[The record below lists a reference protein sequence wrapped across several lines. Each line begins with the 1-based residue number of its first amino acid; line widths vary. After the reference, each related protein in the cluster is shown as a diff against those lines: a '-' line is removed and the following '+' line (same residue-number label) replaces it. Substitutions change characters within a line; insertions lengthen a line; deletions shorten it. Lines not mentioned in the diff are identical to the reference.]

1 MTAKL
6 DPITLELINS
16 KVSSII
22 EEMRIVLFHSGYS
35 TVLRE
40 SEDGSAGLL
49 DAQLRTVA
57 VSKKLPLHFGSFAAV
72 AEHLPRYYKIEDL
85 QDGDVLVFNHPYA
98 GNVTHPNDTVT
109 LMPVFAGSRLVG
121 FTATLAH
128 KADLGGPRAAHVAQ
142 DIWEEGLVIPPT
154 KLYAGGQINAE
165 IERFIAAN
173 SRIPVETLGDLRG
186 QVAACRVGAERMREL
201 CVRFGIDTVGDGCGE
216 LMARVARQLRNA
228 LEAMPDGTRDAE
240 GLLDHDGI
248 GYDRPRRVHVV
259 VEKKSSEILFDFS
272 DSDEQARGPVN
283 VTPALI
289 KNTCYFG
296 LMAMTDASLPFNHGF
311 VDVVQTKFKEGT
323 IVCPRPGAPVS
334 YYVPLAYLTAD
345 VVLHALGKFTPERA
359 VGSSGGGGGV
369 RIASA
374 GGAKG
379 KPWVF
384 MELLDTALG
393 ASSKQDGISLIHGTL
408 GVGQFRPGPIEIH
421 ETEFP
426 MRVVRFDV
434 RTDSGGPGK
443 FRGGLGCTRE
453 YQLLDAAAV
462 RVRGKGDMR
471 SKYPPW
477 GVLGGKPARTGF
489 YAINGEELPETLREG
504 SLRPGDVVQVN
515 MNAGG
520 GYGDPLERDPELV
533 LGDVLDGYVSIQ
545 GAREDYGVVISENS
559 LVLDFE
565 ATERLRGKR
574 RGESALI
581 PTEGE

>member
-1 MTAKL
+1 MSAKL
-6 DPITLELINS
+6 DPIVLEIIHS
-16 KVSSII
+16 KVTSII

-49 DAQLRTVA
+49 DAELRTVA
-57 VSKKLPLHFGSFAAV
+57 VSKKLPLHFGSFSAI
-72 AEHLPRYYKIEDL
+72 AEHLPHYYKMEEL
-85 QDGDVLVFNHPYA
+85 EEGDIIVFNHPYA
-98 GNVTHPNDTVT
+98 GNVTHPNDTVI
-109 LMPVFAGSRLVG
+109 LMPVFANGQLVA
-121 FTATLAH
+121 FTGTLAH
-128 KADLGGPRAAHVAQ
+128 KADLGGPRAATLAQ
-142 DIWEEGLVIPPT
+142 DLWEEGLVIPPT
-154 KLYAGGQINAE
+154 KLYVRGQVNPE

-186 QVAACRVGAERMREL
+186 QVAACRVGAQRMREL
-201 CVRFGIDTVGDGCGE
+201 CGRFGIDTVRDGCGE
-216 LMARVARQLRNA
+216 LMARVAGQLRDA
-228 LEAMPDGTRDAE
+228 LAAMPDGRHEAE

-248 GYDRPRRVHVV
+248 SHDRPRRIHVA
-259 VEKKSSEILFDFS
+259 VEKKGRAILFDFS
-272 DSDEQARGPVN
+272 GSDDQARGPVN
-283 VTPALI
+283 VTSALI

-345 VVLHALGKFTPERA
+345 VVLHALGKFNPERA

-369 RIASA
+369 RITSA
-374 GGAKG
+374 GGKSG

-393 ASSKQDGISLIHGTL
+393 ASSQQDGVSLIHGTL

-453 YQLLDAAAV
+453 YQLLEDAAV

-471 SKYPPW
+471 SKFPPW

-489 YAINGEELPETLREG
+489 YAVNGKELPETVREAP
-504 SLRPGDVVQVN
+504 LKPGDTVQVN

-520 GYGDPLERDPELV
+520 GYGDPLDRDPELV
-533 LGDVLDGYVSIQ
+533 LGDVLDGYVSIE
-545 GAREDYGVVISENS
+545 GAREDYGVVVRPEELGI
-559 LVLDFE
+559 DWE
-565 ATERLRGKR
+565 ATGKLRKQKTADNSSR
-574 RGESALI
+574 
-581 PTEGE
+581 

>member
-6 DPITLELINS
+6 DPIVLELIHS
-16 KVSSII
+16 KVTSII

-49 DAQLRTVA
+49 DARLRTVA

-72 AEHLPRYYKIEDL
+72 ADHLPRFYQTEDL
-85 QDGDVLVFNHPYA
+85 EDGDIIIFNHPYA
-98 GNVTHPNDTVT
+98 GNVTHPNDTVI
-109 LMPVFAGSRLVG
+109 LMPVFAQGKLVA
-121 FTATLAH
+121 FTGTLAH
-128 KADLGGPRAAHVAQ
+128 KADLGGPRASTLSQ

-154 KLYAGGQINAE
+154 KLYVRGKVNPE

-186 QVAACRVGAERMREL
+186 QVAACRVGAQRMREL
-201 CVRFGIDTVGDGCGE
+201 CSRFGVETVRDGCDE
-216 LMARVARQLRNA
+216 LMARVSGQLREA
-228 LEAMPDGTRDAE
+228 LTAMPDGKHEAE
-240 GLLDHDGI
+240 GLLDHDGFSH
-248 GYDRPRRVHVV
+248 DRPRRVHVA
-259 VEKKSSEILFDFS
+259 VEKEGSKILFDFS
-272 DSDEQARGPVN
+272 ASDEQARGPVN
-283 VTPALI
+283 VTSALI

-311 VDVVQTKFKEGT
+311 VEVVQTRFKEGT
-323 IVCPRPGAPVS
+323 VVCPLAGAPVS

-345 VVLHALGKFTPERA
+345 VVLHALGKFNPERA

-369 RIASA
+369 RIVGS
-374 GGAKG
+374 GAKTG
-379 KPWVF
+379 RPWVF

-393 ASSKQDGISLIHGTL
+393 ASSEQDGVSLIHGTL

-453 YQLLDAAAV
+453 YQLLEDAAV
-462 RVRGKGDMR
+462 RVRGKGEMR
-471 SKYPPW
+471 SKFPPW
-477 GVLGGKPARTGF
+477 GVLGGKPARTGS
-489 YAINGEELPETLREG
+489 YSVNGDELAETVREAR
-504 SLRPGDVVQVN
+504 LTPGDIVRVN

-520 GYGDPLERDPELV
+520 GYGNPLEREPGLV
-533 LGDVLDGYVSIQ
+533 LDDLLDGYVSIE
-545 GAREDYGVVISENS
+545 GARADYGVVIIPDK
-559 LVLDFE
+559 LAIDHG
-565 ATERLRGKR
+565 ATEELRRQMRK
-574 RGESALI
+574 
-581 PTEGE
+581 

>member
-6 DPITLELINS
+6 DPITLELIHS
-16 KVSSII
+16 KVTSII

-49 DAQLRTVA
+49 DAKLRTVA

-72 AEHLPRYYKIEDL
+72 ADHLSQYYRTEDL
-85 QDGDVLVFNHPYA
+85 EDGDILVFNHPYA
-98 GNVTHPNDTVT
+98 GNVTHPNDTVV
-109 LMPVFAGSRLVG
+109 LMPVFAHGELIA

-128 KADLGGPRAAHVAQ
+128 KADLGGPRAATLAQ

-154 KLYAGGQINAE
+154 KLYVRGKVNPE

-186 QVAACRVGAERMREL
+186 QVAACRVGAERMRDL
-201 CVRFGIDTVGDGCGE
+201 CARFGAENLRDGCVE
-216 LMARVARQLRNA
+216 LMARVAGQLRDA
-228 LEAMPDGTRDAE
+228 LAAMPDGTREAE
-240 GLLDHDGI
+240 GLLDHDGFSH
-248 GYDRPRRVHVV
+248 DRPRRIHVA
-259 VEKKSSEILFDFS
+259 VEKKGREIVFDFS
-272 DSDEQARGPVN
+272 GSDEQARGPVN
-283 VTPALI
+283 VTSALI

-296 LMAMTDASLPFNHGF
+296 MMAMTDASLPFNHGF
-311 VDVVQTKFKEGT
+311 VDVVQTRFKEGT
-323 IVCPRPGAPVS
+323 IVCPRFGAPVS

-345 VVLHALGKFTPERA
+345 VVLHALGKFNPERA

-369 RIASA
+369 RMTSS
-374 GGAKG
+374 GGKSG
-379 KPWVF
+379 RPWVF

-393 ASSKQDGISLIHGTL
+393 ASAKQDGVSLIHGTL

-453 YQLLDAAAV
+453 YQLLEDAAV

-471 SKYPPW
+471 SKFPPW
-477 GVLGGKPARTGF
+477 GVLGGKAARTGA
-489 YAINGEELPETLREG
+489 YAVNGEELAETVREAP
-504 SLRPGDVVQVN
+504 LKPGDIVRVD

-520 GYGDPLERDPELV
+520 GYGDPFERDPEWV
-533 LGDVLDGYVSIQ
+533 LGDVLDGYVSIG
-545 GAREDYGVVISENS
+545 GAREDYGVVIDAQAMS
-559 LVLDFE
+559 VDRQ
-565 ATERLRGKR
+565 ATDALRQR
-574 RGESALI
+574 ARAQA
-581 PTEGE
+581 

>member
-1 MTAKL
+1 MTAPL
-6 DPITLELINS
+6 DPIILELINS
-16 KVSSII
+16 KVASVI

-49 DAQLRTVA
+49 DAELRTIA
-57 VSKKLPLHFGSFAAV
+57 VSKKLPLHFGSFAAA
-72 AEHLPRYYKIEDL
+72 AEHLPHYYRSEEIEE
-85 QDGDVLVFNHPYA
+85 GDVFIFNHPYA
-98 GNVTHPNDTVT
+98 GNVTHPNDTVI
-109 LMPVFAGSRLVG
+109 LMPVFAQGSLVA

-128 KADLGGPRAAHVAQ
+128 KADLGGPRAATIAQ
-142 DIWEEGLVIPPT
+142 DLWEEGLVIPPT
-154 KLYAGGQINAE
+154 RFYSRGNVLPE

-186 QVAACRVGAERMREL
+186 QVAACRVGAERMSEL
-201 CVRFGIDTVGDGCGE
+201 CQRFGVDTVRRGCTE
-216 LMARVARQLRNA
+216 LMGRVAGQLRGA
-228 LEAMPDGTRDAE
+228 LEGMPDGKREAE
-240 GLLDHDGI
+240 GLLDHDGFS
-248 GYDRPRRVHVV
+248 YDRPRRVHVS
-259 VEKKSSEILFDFS
+259 VEIKGCDIVFDFS
-272 DSDEQARGPVN
+272 GSDDQARGPVN

-289 KNTCYFG
+289 RNTCYFG

-311 VDVVQTKFKEGT
+311 VDVVQTRFKEGT

-345 VVLHALGKFTPERA
+345 VVLHALGKFLPDRA

-374 GGAKG
+374 TGARG
-379 KPWVF
+379 RPWVF

-393 ASSKQDGISLIHGTL
+393 ASSKQDGVSLIHGTL

-426 MRVVRFDV
+426 LRVRRFDV

-453 YQLLDAAAV
+453 YEILDEAAV

-471 SKYPPW
+471 SKFPPW
-477 GVLGGKPARTGF
+477 GVFGGKPARTGF
-489 YAINGEELPETLREG
+489 YAINGEELPETLREAP
-504 SLRPGDVVQVN
+504 LKAGDVVQVN

-520 GYGDPLERDPELV
+520 GYGDPLERDPESV
-533 LGDVLDGYVSIQ
+533 LGDVLDGYVSLE
-545 GAREDYGVVISENS
+545 GAKEDYGVVIDEQK
-559 LVLDFE
+559 LAVDYE
-565 ATERLRGKR
+565 ATERLRR
-574 RGESALI
+574 ASAI
-581 PTEGE
+581 RPTGDFDD

>member
-1 MTAKL
+1 MARL
-6 DPITLELINS
+6 DPIVLELINS

-57 VSKKLPLHFGSFAAV
+57 VSKKLPLHFGSFSAIAD
-72 AEHLPRYYKIEDL
+72 HLPRYYRTEDL
-85 QDGDVLVFNHPYA
+85 QEGDVIIFNHPYA
-98 GNVTHPNDTVT
+98 GNVTHPNDTVI
-109 LMPVFAGSRLVG
+109 LMPVFAGGHIVAY
-121 FTATLAH
+121 TATLAH
-128 KADLGGPRAAHVAQ
+128 KADLGGPRAATLAQ

-154 KLYAGGQINAE
+154 RLYVRGQVNPE

-186 QVAACRVGAERMREL
+186 QVASCRVGAQRMQEL
-201 CVRFGIDTVGDGCGE
+201 CARFGADTVSGGCSE
-216 LMARVARQLRNA
+216 LMGRVAGQLRDSLA
-228 LEAMPDGTRDAE
+228 AMPDGKHEAE

-248 GYDRPRRVHVV
+248 SHDRPRRVHVV
-259 VEKKSSEILFDFS
+259 VEKQGADILFDFS
-272 DSDEQARGPVN
+272 GSDEQARGPVN

-296 LMAMTDASLPFNHGF
+296 LMAMTDANLPFNHGF
-311 VDVVQTKFKEGT
+311 VDVVRTRFREGT
-323 IVCPRPGAPVS
+323 LVCPNPGAPVS

-345 VVLHALGKFTPERA
+345 VVLKALGQFIPERA

-369 RIASA
+369 RIVGS
-374 GGAKG
+374 GKSTG

-393 ASSKQDGISLIHGTL
+393 ASAKQDGVSLIHGTL

-426 MRVVRFDV
+426 MRVLRFDV
-434 RTDSGGPGK
+434 RSDSGGPGK

-453 YQLLDAAAV
+453 YQLLEDAAV
-462 RVRGKGDMR
+462 RVRGKGEMR
-471 SKYPPW
+471 SKFPPW
-477 GVLGGKPARTGF
+477 GVLGGKAARTGAYF
-489 YAINGEELPETLREG
+489 INGEELAETVREAPMK
-504 SLRPGDVVQVN
+504 PGDVVRVN

-520 GYGDPLERDPELV
+520 GYGDPLERDPESV
-533 LGDVLDGYVSIQ
+533 LGDVLDGYVSIH
-545 GAREDYGVVISENS
+545 GARDDYGVVIDPDK
-559 LVLDFE
+559 LIVDAA
-565 ATERLRGKR
+565 ATQAR
-574 RGESALI
+574 RNQMRVQA
-581 PTEGE
+581 

>member
-1 MTAKL
+1 MATL
-6 DPITLELINS
+6 DPITLELIHS
-16 KVSSII
+16 KVTSII

-49 DAQLRTVA
+49 DAELRTVA

-72 AEHLPRYYKIEDL
+72 AEHLPHYYKTTEL
-85 QDGDVLVFNHPYA
+85 EEGDIIVFNHPYA
-98 GNVTHPNDTVT
+98 GNVTHPNDTVI
-109 LMPVFAGSRLVG
+109 LMPVFASGKVVA

-128 KADLGGPRAAHVAQ
+128 KADLGGPRAATLAQ

-154 KLYAGGQINAE
+154 KLYSRGKVNPE

-186 QVAACRVGAERMREL
+186 QVAACRVGAERMRDL
-201 CVRFGIDTVGDGCGE
+201 CIRFGADRVRDGCVE
-216 LMARVARQLRNA
+216 LMARVAGQLRAA
-228 LEAMPDGTRDAE
+228 LVAMPDGTEEAE

-248 GYDRPRRVHVV
+248 SHDRPRRVHVR
-259 VEKKSSEILFDFS
+259 VEKSGNDILFDFS
-272 DSDEQARGPVN
+272 ASDEQARGPVN

-311 VDVVQTKFKEGT
+311 VDVVRTRFKEGT
-323 IVCPRPGAPVS
+323 IVCPRMGAPVS

-345 VVLHALGKFTPERA
+345 VVLHALGKFNPEHA

-369 RIASA
+369 RITSS
-374 GGAKG
+374 GGKSG

-393 ASSKQDGISLIHGTL
+393 GSSKQDGVSLIHGTL

-434 RTDSGGPGK
+434 RRDSGGPGK

-453 YQLLDAAAV
+453 YQLLEEAAV

-471 SKYPPW
+471 SKFPPW
-477 GVLGGKPARTGF
+477 GVVGGKAARTGA
-489 YAINGEELPETLREG
+489 YAVNGTELPETAREA
-504 SLRPGDVVQVN
+504 LLKPGDIVRVN

-520 GYGDPLERDPELV
+520 GYGDPLDRDPELV
-533 LGDVLDGYVSIQ
+533 LGDVLDGYVSVQ
-545 GAREDYGVVISENS
+545 GAREDYGVVIDAQT
-559 LVLDFE
+559 LAVDLP
-565 ATERLRGKR
+565 ATAALRL
-574 RGESALI
+574 SAR
-581 PTEGE
+581 TQA

>member
-1 MTAKL
+1 MTKL
-6 DPITLELINS
+6 DPIVLELIHS

-22 EEMRIVLFHSGYS
+22 EEMRVVLFHSGYS

-57 VSKKLPLHFGSFAAV
+57 VSKKLPLHFGSFSAIG
-72 AEHLPRYYKIEDL
+72 EHLPRYYRTDEL
-85 QDGDVLVFNHPYA
+85 EEGDIILFNHPYA
-98 GNVTHPNDTVT
+98 GNVTHPSDTVL
-109 LMPVFAGSRLVG
+109 LMPVFAQGTLVA

-128 KADLGGPRAAHVAQ
+128 KADLGGPQASTAAR
-142 DIWEEGLVIPPT
+142 DLWEEGLVIPPT
-154 KLYAGGQINAE
+154 KYYVRGAVNRE
-165 IERFIAAN
+165 VERLVAAN

-186 QVAACRVGAERMREL
+186 QVGACRVGAERMQEL
-201 CVRFGIDTVGDGCGE
+201 CGRFGVEIITAGCAE
-216 LMARVARQLRNA
+216 LMARVAGQLRSA
-228 LEAMPDGTRDAE
+228 LKSMPDGSHEADGA
-240 GLLDHDGI
+240 LDHDVI
-248 GYDRPRRVHVV
+248 SFDRSLRVHVSV
-259 VEKKSSEILFDFS
+259 TKKGSDILFDFS
-272 DSDEQARGPVN
+272 GSDQQARGPVN
-283 VTPALI
+283 VVPGLI

-311 VDVVQTKFKEGT
+311 VDVVKTRFREGT

-345 VVLHALGKFTPERA
+345 VVLKALGQFIPERA

-369 RIASA
+369 RIVGTGS
-374 GGAKG
+374 KSG

-393 ASSKQDGISLIHGTL
+393 ASSKQDGVSLIHGTL

-434 RTDSGGPGK
+434 RADSGGPGK

-453 YQLLDAAAV
+453 YQLLEDAAV
-462 RVRGKGDMR
+462 RVRGKGEMR
-471 SKYPPW
+471 SKVPPW
-477 GVLGGKPARTGF
+477 GVFGGKPARTGSI
-489 YAINGEELPETLREG
+489 AVNGVEVPETAREAVVK
-504 SLRPGDVVQVN
+504 PGDIVRVN

-520 GYGDPLERDPELV
+520 GYGDPLDRDPELV
-533 LGDVLDGYVSIQ
+533 LGDVLDGYVTLH
-545 GAREDYGVVISENS
+545 GARDDYGVVIDSNS
-559 LVLDFE
+559 LTIDTK
-565 ATERLRGKR
+565 ATRSLREQR
-574 RGESALI
+574 RAQSL
-581 PTEGE
+581 

>member
-1 MTAKL
+1 MATL
-6 DPITLELINS
+6 DPITLELIHS
-16 KVSSII
+16 KVTSII
-22 EEMRIVLFHSGYS
+22 EEMRIVLFNSGYS

-49 DAQLRTVA
+49 DAELRTVA

-72 AEHLPRYYKIEDL
+72 AEHLPQYYRTTDL
-85 QDGDVLVFNHPYA
+85 EEGDIIVFNHPYA
-98 GNVTHPNDTVT
+98 GNVTHPNDTVI
-109 LMPVFAGSRLVG
+109 LMPVFASGKVVA

-128 KADLGGPRAAHVAQ
+128 KADLGGPRAATLAQ

-154 KLYAGGQINAE
+154 KLYSRGKVNPE
-165 IERFIAAN
+165 IKRFIAAN

-186 QVAACRVGAERMREL
+186 QVAACRVGAERMRDL
-201 CVRFGIDTVGDGCGE
+201 CIRFGAETVHDGCVE
-216 LMARVARQLRNA
+216 LMARVAGQLRAA
-228 LEAMPDGTRDAE
+228 LAAMPDGAQEAE

-248 GYDRPRRVHVV
+248 SHDRPRRVHVR
-259 VEKKSSEILFDFS
+259 VEKSGNDILFDFS
-272 DSDEQARGPVN
+272 ASDEQARGPVN

-311 VDVVQTKFKEGT
+311 VDVVRTRFKEGT
-323 IVCPRPGAPVS
+323 IVCPRMGAPVS

-345 VVLHALGKFTPERA
+345 VVLHALGKFNPEHA

-369 RIASA
+369 RITSS
-374 GGAKG
+374 GGKGG

-393 ASSKQDGISLIHGTL
+393 GSSKQDGVSLIHGTL

-434 RTDSGGPGK
+434 RRDSGGPGK

-453 YQLLDAAAV
+453 YQLLEEAAV

-471 SKYPPW
+471 SKFPPW
-477 GVLGGKPARTGF
+477 GVVGGKAARTGA
-489 YAINGEELPETLREG
+489 YAVNGTELPETAREA
-504 SLRPGDVVQVN
+504 LLKPGDIVRVN

-520 GYGDPLERDPELV
+520 GYGDPLDRDPELV

-545 GAREDYGVVISENS
+545 GAREDYGVVIDAQT
-559 LVLDFE
+559 LAVDLP
-565 ATERLRGKR
+565 AT
-574 RGESALI
+574 A
-581 PTEGE
+581 

>member
-1 MTAKL
+1 MNAKL
-6 DPITLELINS
+6 DPIVLELINS
-16 KVSSII
+16 KVTSII

-72 AEHLPRYYKIEDL
+72 AQHLPQYYKIEEL
-85 QDGDVLVFNHPYA
+85 EDGDVIVFNHPYA
-98 GNVTHPNDTVT
+98 GNVTHPNDTVI
-109 LMPVFAGSRLVG
+109 LMPVFARGQLVA

-128 KADLGGPRAAHVAQ
+128 KADLGGPRAATLAQ

-154 KLYAGGQINAE
+154 KLYARGQINAE

-186 QVAACRVGAERMREL
+186 QVASCRVGAQRMQEL
-201 CVRFGIDTVGDGCGE
+201 CARFGVEMVRDGCAE
-216 LMARVARQLRNA
+216 LMARVAAQLRDA
-228 LEAMPDGTRDAE
+228 LGAMPDGTHEAE

-248 GYDRPRRVHVV
+248 RHDRPRRVHVV
-259 VEKKSSEILFDFS
+259 VEKKGREILFDFS
-272 DSDEQARGPVN
+272 KSDDQAGGPVN
-283 VTPALI
+283 VTSALI

-323 IVCPRPGAPVS
+323 VVCPRPGAPVS

-345 VVLHALGKFTPERA
+345 VVLHALGKFNPERA

-369 RIASA
+369 RITSVS
-374 GGAKG
+374 GSS

-393 ASSKQDGISLIHGTL
+393 ASSKQDGVSLIHGTL

-426 MRVVRFDV
+426 MRVVRFDA
-434 RTDSGGPGK
+434 RADSGGPGK

-453 YQLLDAAAV
+453 YQLLEDAAV

-471 SKYPPW
+471 SKFPPW
-477 GVLGGKPARTGF
+477 GVLGGKPARTGA
-489 YAINGEELPETLREG
+489 YAINGEELAETVREA
-504 SLRPGDVVQVN
+504 RIKPGDILRVN

-520 GYGDPLERDPELV
+520 GYGDPLERDPDLV
-533 LGDVLDGYVSIQ
+533 RGDVLDGYVSIA
-545 GAREDYGVVISENS
+545 GAREDYGVVITPDEAVDN
-559 LVLDFE
+559 E
-565 ATERLRGKR
+565 ATTKLRKERRAQG
-574 RGESALI
+574 
-581 PTEGE
+581 

>member
-1 MTAKL
+1 MTTKL
-6 DPITLELINS
+6 DAITLELIHS
-16 KVSSII
+16 KVTSVI

-49 DAQLRTVA
+49 DGQLRTVA

-72 AEHLPRYYKIEDL
+72 ADHLAEYYRIDEL
-85 QDGDVLVFNHPYA
+85 EEGDVIVFNHPYA
-98 GNVTHPNDTVT
+98 GNVTHPNDTVV
-109 LMPVFAGSRLVG
+109 LMPVFAQAQLVA

-154 KLYAGGQINAE
+154 KLYVRGQMNPE

-186 QVAACRVGAERMREL
+186 QVAACRVGAQRMQEL
-201 CVRFGIDTVGDGCGE
+201 CDRFGVDTVRDGSGE
-216 LMARVARQLRNA
+216 LMARVAGQLRDA
-228 LEAMPDGTRDAE
+228 LEFMPDGTREAE
-240 GLLDHDGI
+240 GWLDHDGI
-248 GYDRPRRVHVV
+248 GYERQRRVHVGV
-259 VEKKSSEILFDFS
+259 TKKGREILFDFS
-272 DSDEQARGPVN
+272 ASDEQARGPVN
-283 VTPALI
+283 VTSALI
-289 KNTCYFG
+289 KNTCYFA

-311 VDVVQTKFKEGT
+311 VDVVRTKFKEGT
-323 IVCPRPGAPVS
+323 VVCPRHGAPVS

-345 VVLHALGKFTPERA
+345 VVLNALGQFNPERA

-369 RIASA
+369 RIASS
-374 GGAKG
+374 GGKRG

-426 MRVVRFDV
+426 MRVTRFDV

-453 YQLLDAAAV
+453 YQLLDDAAV

-471 SKYPPW
+471 SKCPPW
-477 GVLGGKPARTGF
+477 GVLGGHAARTGF
-489 YAINGEELPETLREG
+489 YAINGDELSETVREAA
-504 SLRPGDVVQVN
+504 LKPGDTVQVN

-520 GYGDPLERDPELV
+520 GYGDPLEREPELV
-533 LGDVLDGYVSIQ
+533 LGDVLDGYVSIE
-545 GAREDYGVVISENS
+545 GAREDYGVVILENGMN
-559 LVLDFE
+559 VNRE
-565 ATERLRGKR
+565 ATEALRRIR
-574 RGESALI
+574 RPRSG
-581 PTEGE
+581 T

>member
-1 MTAKL
+1 MSAKL
-6 DPITLELINS
+6 DPIVLEIIHS
-16 KVSSII
+16 KVTSII

-49 DAQLRTVA
+49 DAALRTVA
-57 VSKKLPLHFGSFAAV
+57 VSKKLPLHFGSFSAIS
-72 AEHLPRYYKIEDL
+72 EHLPHYYKMEDL
-85 QDGDVLVFNHPYA
+85 EEGDIIVFNHPYA
-98 GNVTHPNDTVT
+98 GNVTHPNDTVI
-109 LMPVFAGSRLVG
+109 LMPVFANRQLVA
-121 FTATLAH
+121 FTGTLAH
-128 KADLGGPRAAHVAQ
+128 KADLGGPRAATLAQ
-142 DIWEEGLVIPPT
+142 DLWEEGLVIPPT
-154 KLYAGGQINAE
+154 KLYVRGQVNPE

-186 QVAACRVGAERMREL
+186 QVAACRVGAQRTQEL
-201 CVRFGIDTVGDGCGE
+201 CARFGIDTVRDGCGE
-216 LMARVARQLRNA
+216 LMARVAGQLRDA
-228 LEAMPDGTRDAE
+228 LAAMPDGRHEAE

-248 GYDRPRRVHVV
+248 SHDRPRRIHVA
-259 VEKKSSEILFDFS
+259 VEKKARAILFDFS
-272 DSDEQARGPVN
+272 GSDDQARGPVN
-283 VTPALI
+283 VTSALI

-311 VDVVQTKFKEGT
+311 VDVVQTRFKQGT

-345 VVLHALGKFTPERA
+345 VVLHALGKFNPERA

-369 RIASA
+369 RITSA
-374 GGAKG
+374 GGKSG

-393 ASSKQDGISLIHGTL
+393 ASSQQDGVSLIHGTL

-453 YQLLDAAAV
+453 YQLLEDAAV

-471 SKYPPW
+471 SKFPPW

-489 YAINGEELPETLREG
+489 YAVNGQELPETMREAP
-504 SLRPGDVVQVN
+504 LKPGDTVQVN

-520 GYGDPLERDPELV
+520 GYGDPLDRDPELV
-533 LGDVLDGYVSIQ
+533 LGDVLDGYVSIE
-545 GAREDYGVVISENS
+545 GAREDYGVIVRSEE
-559 LVLDFE
+559 LTIDWE
-565 ATERLRGKR
+565 ATEKLRKQKTAENPSR
-574 RGESALI
+574 
-581 PTEGE
+581 

>member
-1 MTAKL
+1 MARL
-6 DPITLELINS
+6 DPIVLELINS

-57 VSKKLPLHFGSFAAV
+57 VSKKLPLHFGSFSAIAD
-72 AEHLPRYYKIEDL
+72 HLPRYYKTEDL
-85 QDGDVLVFNHPYA
+85 QEGDVIVFNHPYA
-98 GNVTHPNDTVT
+98 GNVTHPNDTVI
-109 LMPVFAGSRLVG
+109 LMPVFAGGRIVAY
-121 FTATLAH
+121 TATLAH
-128 KADLGGPRAAHVAQ
+128 KADLGGPRAATLAQ

-154 KLYAGGQINAE
+154 RLYVRGQVNPE

-186 QVAACRVGAERMREL
+186 QVASCRVGAQRMQEL
-201 CVRFGIDTVGDGCGE
+201 CGRFGADTVSGGCSE
-216 LMARVARQLRNA
+216 LMGRVAGQLRDSLA
-228 LEAMPDGTRDAE
+228 AMPDGKHEAE

-248 GYDRPRRVHVV
+248 SHDRPRRVHVV
-259 VEKKSSEILFDFS
+259 VEKQGADILFDFS
-272 DSDEQARGPVN
+272 GSDEQARGPVN

-296 LMAMTDASLPFNHGF
+296 LMAMTDANLPFNHGF
-311 VDVVQTKFKEGT
+311 VDVVRTRFREGT
-323 IVCPRPGAPVS
+323 VVCPNPGAPVS

-345 VVLHALGKFTPERA
+345 VVLKALGQFIPERA

-369 RIASA
+369 RIVGS
-374 GGAKG
+374 GKSTG

-393 ASSKQDGISLIHGTL
+393 ASAKQDGVSLIHGTL

-426 MRVVRFDV
+426 MRVLRFDV
-434 RTDSGGPGK
+434 RSDSGGPGK

-453 YQLLDAAAV
+453 YQLLEDAAV
-462 RVRGKGDMR
+462 RVRGKGEMR
-471 SKYPPW
+471 SKFPPW
-477 GVLGGKPARTGF
+477 GVLGGKAARTGAYF
-489 YAINGEELPETLREG
+489 INGEELAETVREAPMK
-504 SLRPGDVVQVN
+504 PGDVVRVN

-520 GYGDPLERDPELV
+520 GYGDPLERDPESV
-533 LGDVLDGYVSIQ
+533 LGDVLDGYVSIH
-545 GAREDYGVVISENS
+545 GARDDYGVVIDPDK
-559 LVLDFE
+559 LIVDAA
-565 ATERLRGKR
+565 ATQAR
-574 RGESALI
+574 RNQMRVQA
-581 PTEGE
+581 

>member
-1 MTAKL
+1 MNAKL
-6 DPITLELINS
+6 DPIVLELINS
-16 KVSSII
+16 KVNSII

-72 AEHLPRYYKIEDL
+72 AEHLPQYYKTNALE
-85 QDGDVLVFNHPYA
+85 DGDVIVFNHPYA
-98 GNVTHPNDTVT
+98 GNVTHPNDTVI
-109 LMPVFAGSRLVG
+109 LMPVFAQGRLVA

-128 KADLGGPRAAHVAQ
+128 KADLGGPRAATLAQ

-154 KLYAGGQINAE
+154 KLYVRGQVNPE

-186 QVAACRVGAERMREL
+186 QVAACRVGAQRMQEL
-201 CVRFGIDTVGDGCGE
+201 CARFSAETVRDACGE
-216 LMARVARQLRNA
+216 LMARVAAQLRDA
-228 LEAMPDGTRDAE
+228 LGAMPDGKHEAE

-248 GYDRPRRVHVV
+248 RHDRPRRVHVV
-259 VEKKSSEILFDFS
+259 VEKKGRDILFDFS
-272 DSDEQARGPVN
+272 GSDEQAGGPVN
-283 VTPALI
+283 VTSALI

-323 IVCPRPGAPVS
+323 VVCPRPGAPVS

-369 RIASA
+369 RITSS
-374 GGAKG
+374 GGKS

-426 MRVVRFDV
+426 MRVVRFDA

-453 YQLLDAAAV
+453 YQLLEDAAV

-471 SKYPPW
+471 SKFPPW
-477 GVLGGKPARTGF
+477 GVLGGKAARTGA
-489 YAINGEELPETLREG
+489 YSINGEELAETVREA
-504 SLRPGDVVQVN
+504 RIKPGDIVRVN

-533 LGDVLDGYVSIQ
+533 LGDVLDGYVSIA
-545 GAREDYGVVISENS
+545 GAREDYGVVIGPDEG
-559 LVLDFE
+559 VDYE
-565 ATERLRGKR
+565 ATAKLRKERR
-574 RGESALI
+574 AQA
-581 PTEGE
+581 

>member
-6 DPITLELINS
+6 DPITLELLHS
-16 KVSSII
+16 KVTSII

-49 DAQLRTVA
+49 DARLRTVA
-57 VSKKLPLHFGSFAAV
+57 VSKKLPLHFGSFSAIAD
-72 AEHLPRYYKIEDL
+72 HLPRYYKTEDL
-85 QDGDVLVFNHPYA
+85 EEGDVLVFNHPYA
-98 GNVTHPNDTVT
+98 GNVTHPNDTII
-109 LMPVFAGSRLVG
+109 LMPVFAGGELVAYTG
-121 FTATLAH
+121 TLAH
-128 KADLGGPRAAHVAQ
+128 KADLGGPRVAHVPQ

-154 KLYAGGQINAE
+154 KLYARGEVNPE
-165 IERFIAAN
+165 VEKLIAAN

-186 QVAACRVGAERMREL
+186 QIAACRVGAQRLQEL
-201 CVRFGIDTVGDGCGE
+201 CARFGNETMRDGCTE
-216 LMARVARQLRNA
+216 LMARVARQLRDA
-228 LEAMPDGTRDAE
+228 LEAMPDGRQEAE

-248 GYDRPRRVHVV
+248 GYDRPRRVHVA
-259 VEKKSSEILFDFS
+259 VEKKAREILFDFS
-272 DSDEQARGPVN
+272 ASDEQARGPVN
-283 VTPALI
+283 VTSALI

-323 IVCPRPGAPVS
+323 IVCPRPGGPVS
-334 YYVPLAYLTAD
+334 YYVPLAYLAAD
-345 VVLHALGKFTPERA
+345 VVLHAIGKFIPDRA

-369 RIASA
+369 RIASS
-374 GGAKG
+374 GGKSG

-393 ASSKQDGISLIHGTL
+393 ASAKQDGVSLIHGTL

-434 RTDSGGPGK
+434 RRDSGGPGQ

-453 YQLLDAAAV
+453 YQLLEDAAI

-471 SKYPPW
+471 SKFPPW
-477 GVLGGKPARTGF
+477 GVLGGRPARTGF
-489 YAINGEELPETLREG
+489 YAVNGEELAETVREAP
-504 SLRPGDVVQVN
+504 LKPGDVVQVN

-520 GYGDPLERDPELV
+520 GYGDPLDRDPAAV

-545 GAREDYGVVISENS
+545 GAREDYGVIISADKAA
-559 LVLDFE
+559 VDVD
-565 ATERLRGKR
+565 ATNRLRDERRLRGER
-574 RGESALI
+574 ESA
-581 PTEGE
+581 

>member
-1 MTAKL
+1 MSAKL
-6 DPITLELINS
+6 DPIVLELIHS
-16 KVSSII
+16 KVTSII

-49 DAQLRTVA
+49 DAELRTVA
-57 VSKKLPLHFGSFAAV
+57 VSKKLPLHFGSFSAI
-72 AEHLPRYYKIEDL
+72 AEHLPHYYNMEEL
-85 QDGDVLVFNHPYA
+85 EEGDIIVFNHPYA
-98 GNVTHPNDTVT
+98 GNVTHPNDTVI
-109 LMPVFAGSRLVG
+109 LMPVFANRQLVA
-121 FTATLAH
+121 FTGTLAH
-128 KADLGGPRAAHVAQ
+128 KADLGGPRAATLAQ
-142 DIWEEGLVIPPT
+142 DLWEEGLVIPPT
-154 KLYAGGQINAE
+154 KLYVRGQVNPE

-186 QVAACRVGAERMREL
+186 QVAACRVGAQRMQEL
-201 CVRFGIDTVGDGCGE
+201 CSRFGIDTVRDGCGE
-216 LMARVARQLRNA
+216 LMARVAAQLRDA
-228 LEAMPDGTRDAE
+228 LAAMPDGRHEAE

-248 GYDRPRRVHVV
+248 SHDRPRRIHVA
-259 VEKKSSEILFDFS
+259 VEKKGQAILFDFS
-272 DSDEQARGPVN
+272 GSDDQARGPVN
-283 VTPALI
+283 VTSALI

-311 VDVVQTKFKEGT
+311 VEVVQTKFREGT

-345 VVLHALGKFTPERA
+345 VVLHALGKFNPERA

-369 RIASA
+369 RITSA
-374 GGAKG
+374 GGKSG

-393 ASSKQDGISLIHGTL
+393 ASSQQDGVSLIHGTL

-453 YQLLDAAAV
+453 YQLLEDAAV

-471 SKYPPW
+471 SKFPPW
-477 GVLGGKPARTGF
+477 GVMGGKPARTGF
-489 YAINGEELPETLREG
+489 YAVNGKELPETIREAP
-504 SLRPGDVVQVN
+504 LKPGDIVQVN

-520 GYGDPLERDPELV
+520 GYGDPLDREPELV
-533 LGDVLDGYVSIQ
+533 LGDVLDGYVSIE
-545 GAREDYGVVISENS
+545 GAREDYGVVVRPEELTI
-559 LVLDFE
+559 DRE
-565 ATERLRGKR
+565 ATEKLRKQR
-574 RGESALI
+574 TTDKPDRQL
-581 PTEGE
+581 

>member
-6 DPITLELINS
+6 DPITLELIHS
-16 KVSSII
+16 KVTSVI

-49 DAQLRTVA
+49 DAQLRTVS

-72 AEHLPRYYKIEDL
+72 ADHLTEYYKMEDL
-85 QDGDVLVFNHPYA
+85 EDGDVIVFNHPYA
-98 GNVTHPNDTVT
+98 GNVTHPNDTVV
-109 LMPVFAGSRLVG
+109 LMPVFAQGQLVA

-154 KLYAGGQINAE
+154 KLYSRGKILPE

-173 SRIPVETLGDLRG
+173 SRIPIETLGDLRG
-186 QVAACRVGAERMREL
+186 QVAACRVGAERIREL
-201 CVRFGIDTVGDGCGE
+201 CDRFGIDTFRDGCGE
-216 LMARVARQLRNA
+216 LMARVAGQLRAA
-228 LEAMPDGTRDAE
+228 LGSMPDGTHEAE
-240 GLLDHDGI
+240 GFLDHDGI
-248 GYDRPRRVHVV
+248 GYERQRRVHVSV
-259 VEKKSSEILFDFS
+259 TKKGREIIFDFS

-283 VTPALI
+283 VTSALI
-289 KNTCYFG
+289 KNTCYFA

-323 IVCPRPGAPVS
+323 VVCPRYGAPVS

-345 VVLHALGKFTPERA
+345 VVLHALGKFNPERA

-369 RIASA
+369 RIASS
-374 GGAKG
+374 GGKAG

-426 MRVVRFDV
+426 MRVLRFDV

-453 YQLLDAAAV
+453 YQLLDDAAV

-471 SKYPPW
+471 SKCPPW
-477 GVLGGKPARTGF
+477 GVLGGKAARTGF
-489 YAINGEELPETLREG
+489 YAINGDELSETVREAA
-504 SLRPGDVVQVN
+504 LKPGDTVQVN

-520 GYGDPLERDPELV
+520 GYGDPLERDPQLV
-533 LGDVLDGYVSIQ
+533 LGDVLDGYVTIA
-545 GAREDYGVVISENS
+545 GARADYGVVIDEQG
-559 LVLDFE
+559 LLIDQA
-565 ATERLRGKR
+565 ATAELRRSVAK
-574 RGESALI
+574 SK
-581 PTEGE
+581 

>member
-1 MTAKL
+1 MTGL
-6 DPITLELINS
+6 DPIVLELINS

-57 VSKKLPLHFGSFAAV
+57 VSKKLPLHFGSFSAIAD
-72 AEHLPRYYKIEDL
+72 HLPRYYKTEDL
-85 QDGDVLVFNHPYA
+85 QEGDVIVFNHPYA
-98 GNVTHPNDTVT
+98 GNVTHPNDTVI
-109 LMPVFAGSRLVG
+109 LMPVFAGGHIVAY
-121 FTATLAH
+121 TATLAH
-128 KADLGGPRAAHVAQ
+128 KADLGGPRAATLAQ

-154 KLYAGGQINAE
+154 RLYARGQVNPE

-186 QVAACRVGAERMREL
+186 QVASCRVGAQRMQEL
-201 CVRFGIDTVGDGCGE
+201 CARFGADTVSGGCSE
-216 LMARVARQLRNA
+216 LMGRVAGQLRDSLA
-228 LEAMPDGTRDAE
+228 AMPDGKHEAE

-248 GYDRPRRVHVV
+248 SHDRPRRVHVV
-259 VEKKSSEILFDFS
+259 VEKQGADILFDFS
-272 DSDEQARGPVN
+272 GSDEQARGPVN

-296 LMAMTDASLPFNHGF
+296 LMAMTDANLPFNHGF
-311 VDVVQTKFKEGT
+311 VDVVRTRFREGT
-323 IVCPRPGAPVS
+323 VVCPNPGAPVS

-345 VVLHALGKFTPERA
+345 VVLKALGQFIPERA

-369 RIASA
+369 RIVGS
-374 GGAKG
+374 GKSTG

-393 ASSKQDGISLIHGTL
+393 ASAKQDGVSLIHGTL

-426 MRVVRFDV
+426 MRVLRFDV
-434 RTDSGGPGK
+434 RSDSGGPGK

-453 YQLLDAAAV
+453 YQLLEDAAV
-462 RVRGKGDMR
+462 RVRGKGEMR
-471 SKYPPW
+471 SKFPPW
-477 GVLGGKPARTGF
+477 GVLGGKAARTGAYF
-489 YAINGEELPETLREG
+489 INGEELAETVREAPMK
-504 SLRPGDVVQVN
+504 PGDVVRVN

-520 GYGDPLERDPELV
+520 GYGDPLERDPESV
-533 LGDVLDGYVSIQ
+533 LGDVLDGYVSIH
-545 GAREDYGVVISENS
+545 GARDDYGVVIDPDK
-559 LVLDFE
+559 LIVDAA
-565 ATERLRGKR
+565 ATQAR
-574 RGESALI
+574 RNQMRVHA
-581 PTEGE
+581 

>member
-1 MTAKL
+1 MSTKL
-6 DPITLELINS
+6 DPIVLELIHS
-16 KVSSII
+16 KVTSII

-49 DAQLRTVA
+49 DAELRTVA
-57 VSKKLPLHFGSFAAV
+57 VSKKLPLHFGSFSAI
-72 AEHLPRYYKIEDL
+72 AEHLPHYYKMEEL
-85 QDGDVLVFNHPYA
+85 EEGDIIVFNHPYA
-98 GNVTHPNDTVT
+98 GNVTHPNDTVI
-109 LMPVFAGSRLVG
+109 LMPVFANRQLVA
-121 FTATLAH
+121 FTGTLAH
-128 KADLGGPRAAHVAQ
+128 KADLGGPRAATLAQ
-142 DIWEEGLVIPPT
+142 DLWEEGLVIPPT
-154 KLYAGGQINAE
+154 KLYVRGRVNPE
-165 IERFIAAN
+165 IERLIAAN

-186 QVAACRVGAERMREL
+186 QVAACRVGAQRMQEL
-201 CVRFGIDTVGDGCGE
+201 CARFGIDTVRDGCGE
-216 LMARVARQLRNA
+216 LMARVAAQLRDA
-228 LEAMPDGTRDAE
+228 LAAMPDGRREAE

-248 GYDRPRRVHVV
+248 SHDRPRRIHVA
-259 VEKKSSEILFDFS
+259 VEKKGRAIFFDFS
-272 DSDEQARGPVN
+272 GSDDQARGPVN
-283 VTPALI
+283 VTSALI

-296 LMAMTDASLPFNHGF
+296 LMAMTDSSLPFNHGF
-311 VDVVQTKFKEGT
+311 VDVVQTTFKEGT

-345 VVLHALGKFTPERA
+345 VVLHALGKFNPERA

-369 RIASA
+369 RITSA
-374 GGAKG
+374 GGKGG

-393 ASSKQDGISLIHGTL
+393 ASSQQDGVSLIHGTL

-453 YQLLDAAAV
+453 YQLLEEAAV

-471 SKYPPW
+471 SKFPPW

-489 YAINGEELPETLREG
+489 YAVNGKELPETIREAP
-504 SLRPGDVVQVN
+504 LKPGDTVQVN

-520 GYGDPLERDPELV
+520 GYGDPLDRNPELV
-533 LGDVLDGYVSIQ
+533 LGDVLDGYVSIE
-545 GAREDYGVVISENS
+545 GAREDYGVVIRQEE
-559 LVLDFE
+559 LGIDWE
-565 ATERLRGKR
+565 ATEKLREQR
-574 RGESALI
+574 RTDLEN
-581 PTEGE
+581 

>member
-1 MTAKL
+1 MTGL
-6 DPITLELINS
+6 DPIVLELINS

-57 VSKKLPLHFGSFAAV
+57 VSKKLPLHFGSFSAIAD
-72 AEHLPRYYKIEDL
+72 HLPRYYRTEDL
-85 QDGDVLVFNHPYA
+85 QEGDVIVFNHPYA
-98 GNVTHPNDTVT
+98 GNVTHPNDTVI
-109 LMPVFAGSRLVG
+109 LMPVFAGGHIVAY
-121 FTATLAH
+121 TATLAH
-128 KADLGGPRAAHVAQ
+128 KADLGGPRAATLAQ

-154 KLYAGGQINAE
+154 RLYVRGQVNPE

-186 QVAACRVGAERMREL
+186 QVASCRVGAQRMQEL
-201 CVRFGIDTVGDGCGE
+201 CARFGADTVSGGCSE
-216 LMARVARQLRNA
+216 LMGRVAGQLRDSLA
-228 LEAMPDGTRDAE
+228 AMPDGKHEAE

-248 GYDRPRRVHVV
+248 SHDRPRRVHVV
-259 VEKKSSEILFDFS
+259 VEKQGADILFDFS
-272 DSDEQARGPVN
+272 GSDEQARGPVN

-296 LMAMTDASLPFNHGF
+296 LMAMTDANLPFNHGF
-311 VDVVQTKFKEGT
+311 VDVVRTRFREGT
-323 IVCPRPGAPVS
+323 VVCPNPGAPVS

-345 VVLHALGKFTPERA
+345 VVLKALGQFIPERA

-369 RIASA
+369 RIVGS
-374 GGAKG
+374 GKSTG

-393 ASSKQDGISLIHGTL
+393 ASAKQDGVSLIHGTL

-426 MRVVRFDV
+426 MRVLRFDV
-434 RTDSGGPGK
+434 RSDSGGPGK

-453 YQLLDAAAV
+453 YQILEDAAV
-462 RVRGKGDMR
+462 RVRGKGEMR
-471 SKYPPW
+471 SKFPPW
-477 GVLGGKPARTGF
+477 GVLGGKAARTGAYF
-489 YAINGEELPETLREG
+489 INGEELAETVREAPMK
-504 SLRPGDVVQVN
+504 PGDVVRVN

-520 GYGDPLERDPELV
+520 GYGDPLERDPESV
-533 LGDVLDGYVSIQ
+533 LGDVLDGYVSIH
-545 GAREDYGVVISENS
+545 GARDDYGVVIDPDK
-559 LVLDFE
+559 LIVDAA
-565 ATERLRGKR
+565 ATQAR
-574 RGESALI
+574 RNQMRVHA
-581 PTEGE
+581 